1 VVKNAFPMVDRFLRC
16 AKWQTRPSG
25 NAAVWRRCKNFK
37 NRTKRLKSFMEQG
50 SHSAIG
56 KKKYHLLASPSRS
69 CRQDELGGQ
78 KRTPNGR
85 PISEVRKVTNAI
97 FRQCSGLATL

>member
-1 VVKNAFPMVDRFLRC
+1 
-16 AKWQTRPSG
+16 
-25 NAAVWRRCKNFK
+25 
-37 NRTKRLKSFMEQG
+37 MEQG